1 MISKAS
7 VRGEFDIE
15 VIDTLTNTTKEH
27 TGFFSNMILDS
38 FLADI
43 QNRTSSYYFPNQ
55 PKYCRVGTGT
65 TPPATNQ
72 TTLVN
77 QIATATGGYASQSH
91 YVESGLVI
99 NGSNWTADCTMTFIF
114 ATGAVVGNI
123 SEVGFAMPNVPN
135 STTVHSRALVTPQAI
150 TVTASDQLIVK
161 YKLTISGTDV
171 DGSGVVNLNGTNYS
185 WISRRPAP
193 AVMPVGDYLS
203 ANSASTSVPYAAS
216 NAVFNGVGQDVS
228 GTSGTS
234 ASHTHQVGTVLGER
248 RSQVF
253 WSSTDGN
260 VSGGIK
266 CIQWGGLGK
275 FEFTPAIPK
284 DANKALTL
292 VFSYILS
299 RV

>member
-38 FLADI
+38 FLAEI
-43 QNRTSSYYFPNQ
+43 QNRTSSSFFPNQ

-91 YVESGLVI
+91 YTESGFVI

-114 ATGAVVGNI
+114 ATGDVVGNI
-123 SEVGFAMPNVPN
+123 AEVGFAMPSVPN
-135 STTVHSRALVTPQAI
+135 STTVHSRALITPQAI

-161 YKLTISGTDV
+161 YKLTISGTDT

-185 WISRRPAP
+185 WISRRTVP
-193 AVMPVGDYLS
+193 S
-203 ANSASTSVPYAAS
+203 ANPVAEYLTNHTASNSTPYAAS
-216 NAVFNGVGQDVS
+216 DSVFNAVGQSPS
-228 GTSGTS
+228 GTTGSIATN
-234 ASHTHQVGTVLGER
+234 THQVGAVLGER
-248 RSQVF
+248 RSQLF
-253 WSSTDGN
+253 WSSTEGN

-266 CIQWGGLGK
+266 CIEWGKNGK